1 MTTRLAPQRQ
11 FIIST
16 RSAIA
21 NATSVPD
28 ESSEEQQQ
36 LTVEVESATTNPI
49 AASSTNSTTSP
60 PHAEQ
65 FEFCTEDGV
74 VVSATLE
81 DVMTQ
86 NCQLLQKKLV
96 DDDEDSTGAGTTS
109 AEQLEVIRVVLPMD
123 ADDSSSEAHL
133 HGHVP
138 NGTTVTHSIPI
149 HSMADLAAIKDGVD
163 LAQQVAS
170 GQVTVVQATED
181 DDGTPFITVTA
192 AYAPLPAKRMHSRYG
207 FDCQTRH
214 HHQTQQPQ
222 HHHHHHQHQ
231 QHLLPLESPPTAS
244 VISPTSAA
252 AVAYSNLLEK
262 CRCKQSTF
270 VASASATSY
279 TNCSGIGLGSRSGSV
294 SGSGSGTGSGA
305 TASSSSAN
313 SSCAAGSNI
322 SGGSASSTTMYHHH
336 HRRHNN
342 LSYCGVSGQEQN
354 YQVQYVDSELYHSN
368 SSQTQMTYPFC
379 PVGDYQGNGQTA
391 YYSTSTGQ
399 YGATSSAGG
408 SSNGAHSTTL
418 PYLVPVEEGIL
429 LNGSAHSLSQSHS
442 QSHLTVS
449 SRDWERDADRVNGT
463 NRHWVQEVAYIQ
475 EAQSTPQTPTS
486 TTTTHSASGGS
497 LGTGGGGASPD
508 SDQSALGSSNKIAS
522 ATIKWLSRN
531 YETADGVSLPRS
543 TLYNHYMQHCSEH
556 KLEPVNA
563 ASFGKLIRSVF
574 SGLRTRRLGTR
585 GNSNQTMDDK
595 QMLAGGYGAS
605 QDGSGAGGPGSGA
618 LVSVTS
624 STAGQLGG
632 SNGHGH
638 GGGGQG
644 QRHSGG
650 TKKHTFKPET
660 YEACI
665 QDVDTFRALYRE
677 HCESFL
683 DAVLNLE
690 FNTVEFLLRDF
701 WRASDNNNLD
711 ECEEEK
717 YLSKTKLYLLC
728 HCAEVQKFVREVDY
742 QFYQNTV
749 DVIIPDV
756 LRSIPNAL
764 TQAIRN
770 FAKNLE
776 IWLCESMLGV
786 PEQLA
791 QIKTSAVSAFCQTLR
806 RYTSLNHLA
815 QAARAEQAAW
825 VSQCAPAVVQRLE
838 NDFKAALQQQSS
850 LEQWAS
856 WLQLVVESAMEEY
869 NGKPTYARAARQFL
883 LNSMIIRDLTL
894 RSASSFGSF
903 HLIRLLFDEYM
914 FYLVEHKIA
923 EAQDKTAIAVI
934 CERMKKDMDFE
945 FECQFAYITSDTEQQ
960 TTPSS
965 ASSGG
970 DVGNVANIGNEA
982 KRLKQE

>member
-1 MTTRLAPQRQ
+1 
-11 FIIST
+11 
-16 RSAIA
+16 
-21 NATSVPD
+21 
-28 ESSEEQQQ
+28 
-36 LTVEVESATTNPI
+36 
-49 AASSTNSTTSP
+49 
-60 PHAEQ
+60 
-65 FEFCTEDGV
+65 
-74 VVSATLE
+74 
-81 DVMTQ
+81 
-86 NCQLLQKKLV
+86 
-96 DDDEDSTGAGTTS
+96 
-109 AEQLEVIRVVLPMD
+109 
-123 ADDSSSEAHL
+123 
-133 HGHVP
+133 
-138 NGTTVTHSIPI
+138 
-149 HSMADLAAIKDGVD
+149 
-163 LAQQVAS
+163 
-170 GQVTVVQATED
+170 
-181 DDGTPFITVTA
+181 
-192 AYAPLPAKRMHSRYG
+192 MHSRYG

-214 HHQTQQPQ
+214 HQQQQLQ
-222 HHHHHHQHQ
+222 HHHHHHQQQQ
-231 QHLLPLESPPTAS
+231 QHHHHPAPSCTIPLQSPPAPP
-244 VISPTSAA
+244 VISPTTAA

-262 CRCKQSTF
+262 CRCKQSVATNPSPAPPPAQLQLQLHHHHHHHHHQTF

-279 TNCSGIGLGSRSGSV
+279 SNCSGIGLGSRSGS
-294 SGSGSGTGSGA
+294 GSGSGIGSGGA
-305 TASSSSAN
+305 SASSSAAN
-313 SSCAAGSNI
+313 SSCAAASNL
-322 SGGSASSTTMYHHH
+322 SGGSSSTTMYHHH

-391 YYSTSTGQ
+391 YYSTTGQ

-429 LNGSAHSLSQSHS
+429 LNGSAHSLSQSQSQS
-442 QSHLTVS
+442 QSHGRDSPHSLTVS

-585 GNSNQTMDDK
+585 GNSKYHYYGIRIKPGSLLNSQSMDDK
-595 QMLAGGYGAS
+595 QMLAAGYGGPA
-605 QDGSGAGGPGSGA
+605 DGSGSGSGGPGSGPM
-618 LVSVTS
+618 VSVTS

-632 SNGHGH
+632 SNGL
-638 GGGGQG
+638 GGGQG
-644 QRHSGG
+644 QRHGG

-665 QDVDTFRALYRE
+665 QYIGDGTSALPSFPAIELNHSFNSELTLEDVDTFRALYRE

-815 QAARAEQAAW
+815 QAARAVLQNGAQISQMLSDLNRVDFHNVQEQAAW

-838 NDFKAALQQQSS
+838 SDFKAALQQQSS
-850 LEQWAS
+850 LEQWAT

-883 LNSMIIRDLTL
+883 LKWSFYSSMIIRDLTL

-970 DVGNVANIGNEA
+970 DVGNEA

>member
-11 FIIST
+11 FILST
-16 RSAIA
+16 RSAIVD
-21 NATSVPD
+21 ATSPPED
-28 ESSEEQQQ
+28 SAEEQQQ
-36 LTVEVESATTNPI
+36 LTVEVESATNGVIGGST
-49 AASSTNSTTSP
+49 TNSTTSPP

-86 NCQLLQKKLV
+86 VKLLPLLQNCQLLQKKLV
-96 DDDEDSTGAGTTS
+96 DEDDDSTGAVATD
-109 AEQLEVIRVVLPMD
+109 ADQLEVIRVVLPMD
-123 ADDSSSEAHL
+123 AEDSTSDAHL
-133 HGHVP
+133 HGHVVNSSSDTMGTITTTEP

-163 LAQQVAS
+163 LAQQVAN
-170 GQVTVVQATED
+170 GQVTVVQTTED
-181 DDGTPFITVTA
+181 DDGTPFITVT
-192 AYAPLPAKRMHSRYG
+192 
-207 FDCQTRH
+207 
-214 HHQTQQPQ
+214 
-222 HHHHHHQHQ
+222 
-231 QHLLPLESPPTAS
+231 
-244 VISPTSAA
+244 
-252 AVAYSNLLEK
+252 
-262 CRCKQSTF
+262 
-270 VASASATSY
+270 
-279 TNCSGIGLGSRSGSV
+279 
-294 SGSGSGTGSGA
+294 
-305 TASSSSAN
+305 
-313 SSCAAGSNI
+313 
-322 SGGSASSTTMYHHH
+322 
-336 HRRHNN
+336 
-342 LSYCGVSGQEQN
+342 VSGQEQN

-391 YYSTSTGQ
+391 YYSTAGQ

-429 LNGSAHSLSQSHS
+429 LNGSAHSLSQSQS
-442 QSHLTVS
+442 QSHGRDSPHSLTVS

-585 GNSNQTMDDK
+585 GNSKYHYYGIRIKPGSLLNSQAMDDK
-595 QMLAGGYGAS
+595 QMLTAGYGPS
-605 QDGSGAGGPGSGA
+605 SDGSGGPGSGPM
-618 LVSVTS
+618 VSVTS
-624 STAGQLGG
+624 STAGQLAG
-632 SNGHGH
+632 SNGL
-638 GGGGQG
+638 GGGHG
-644 QRHSGG
+644 QRHSNG

-665 QDVDTFRALYRE
+665 QYIGDGTSALPSFPPIELNHSFNSELTLEDVDTFRGLYRE

-815 QAARAEQAAW
+815 QAARAVLQNGAQISQMLSDLNRVDFHNVQEQAAW

-838 NDFKAALQQQSS
+838 SDFKAALQQQSS

-883 LNSMIIRDLTL
+883 LKWSFYSSMIIRDLTL

-945 FECQFAYITSDTEQQ
+945 FECQFAYITSDTEHQ

-970 DVGNVANIGNEA
+970 DVGNEA

>member
-16 RSAIA
+16 RSAIVD
-21 NATSVPD
+21 ATSPPEDSV
-28 ESSEEQQQ
+28 EEQQQQQ
-36 LTVEVESATTNPI
+36 LTVEVESATTGLTGG
-49 AASSTNSTTSP
+49 STTNSTTSPP

-96 DDDEDSTGAGTTS
+96 DEDDDSTGAGATG

-123 ADDSSSEAHL
+123 AEDSSSDAHL
-133 HGHVP
+133 HGHVVNSSSDTMGTITTTEP

-149 HSMADLAAIKDGVD
+149 HSMADLEAIKDGVD
-163 LAQQVAS
+163 LAQQVAN
-170 GQVTVVQATED
+170 GQVTVVQTAED
-181 DDGTPFITVTA
+181 DDGTPFITVT
-192 AYAPLPAKRMHSRYG
+192 
-207 FDCQTRH
+207 
-214 HHQTQQPQ
+214 
-222 HHHHHHQHQ
+222 
-231 QHLLPLESPPTAS
+231 
-244 VISPTSAA
+244 
-252 AVAYSNLLEK
+252 
-262 CRCKQSTF
+262 
-270 VASASATSY
+270 
-279 TNCSGIGLGSRSGSV
+279 
-294 SGSGSGTGSGA
+294 
-305 TASSSSAN
+305 
-313 SSCAAGSNI
+313 
-322 SGGSASSTTMYHHH
+322 
-336 HRRHNN
+336 
-342 LSYCGVSGQEQN
+342 VSGQEQN

-379 PVGDYQGNGQTA
+379 PVGDYQSNGQTA
-391 YYSTSTGQ
+391 YYSTTGQ

-429 LNGSAHSLSQSHS
+429 LNGSAHSLSQSQSQS
-442 QSHLTVS
+442 QSHGRDSPHSLT
-449 SRDWERDADRVNGT
+449 
-463 NRHWVQEVAYIQ
+463 EVAYIQ

-585 GNSNQTMDDK
+585 GNSKYHYYGIRIKPGSLLNSQAMDDK
-595 QMLAGGYGAS
+595 QMLAAGYGPS
-605 QDGSGAGGPGSGA
+605 SDGSGGPGSGP

-624 STAGQLGG
+624 STAGQLAG
-632 SNGHGH
+632 SNGL
-638 GGGGQG
+638 GGGHG

-665 QDVDTFRALYRE
+665 QYIGDGTSALPSFPPIELNHSFNSELTLEDVDTFRALYRE

-815 QAARAEQAAW
+815 QAARAVLQNGAQISQMLSDLNRVDFHNVQEQAAW

-838 NDFKAALQQQSS
+838 SDFKAALQQQSS

-883 LNSMIIRDLTL
+883 LKWSFYSSMIIRDLTL

-945 FECQFAYITSDTEQQ
+945 FECQFAYITSDAEHQ

-970 DVGNVANIGNEA
+970 DVGNEA